1 MVLEIYRS
9 NHKHKVQNITQTP
22 SKSILLEEC
31 KIQTKI
37 PPQKNL
43 EGEYIQW
50 KQTHEKFNLENQ
62 MKDNK
67 LFTNLL
73 FKCAMGISH

>member
-9 NHKHKVQNITQTP
+9 NHKNKVQNITQTP

-37 PPQKNL
+37 PPTK
-43 EGEYIQW
+43 I
-50 KQTHEKFNLENQ
+50 
-62 MKDNK
+62 
-67 LFTNLL
+67 
-73 FKCAMGISH
+73 